1 MNAYL
6 HSRLREWGNYFAG
19 GTGHLGY
26 GSNPIASMSQGSGGG
41 SSEASLSAMLMD
53 KYIRHLMNRRSN
65 VHRDVVL
72 MEAGVYASGADS
84 QRHRARMLRMSH
96 QTYRN
101 YLGQA
106 EGFLE
111 GCLSAE

>member
-1 MNAYL
+1 MDAYL
-6 HSRLREWGNYFAG
+6 HSRLQEWGSHFAG

-26 GSNPIASMSQGSGGG
+26 GSNPIATMSQGVSGSTG
-41 SSEASLSAMLMD
+41 EASLSAMRMD
-53 KYIRHLMNRRSN
+53 KYIRQLMNRRSN

-72 MEAGVYASGADS
+72 MEAGVYAAGADS
-84 QRHRARMLRMSH
+84 QRQRARMMRMSH